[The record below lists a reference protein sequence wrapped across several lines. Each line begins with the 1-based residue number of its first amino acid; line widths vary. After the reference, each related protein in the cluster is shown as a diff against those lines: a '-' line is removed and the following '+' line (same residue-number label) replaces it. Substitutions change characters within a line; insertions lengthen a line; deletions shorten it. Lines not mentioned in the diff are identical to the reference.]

1 MGFMVPALNLQYMQA
16 IDGWRTFW
24 FERQGSTKSRKP
36 TGNEFEGCPSE
47 EGIRNLALPKFYPE
61 ILYSQINTASMKF
74 YTAILFLQE
83 QLLTDE
89 IKELNQKVFKQ

>member
-1 MGFMVPALNLQYMQA
+1 MRFMVPALNLRYMQA
-16 IDGWRTFW
+16 IDGWRTLW
-24 FERQGSTKSRKP
+24 FECQGSTKSEKP
-36 TGNEFEGCPSE
+36 AGNEFEGCPSN
-47 EGIRNLALPKFYPE
+47 EGIRNLALPKFYPA
-61 ILYSQINTASMKF
+61 ILCSQINTASMNF